1 MAEDLSIKVKVEPDG
16 GSVQGKLDEIAKN
29 KKFNVQIGDKNLKTQ
44 LKSISKTISGTM
56 EKAMANTMKAI
67 DNYAKSAQQAAGV
80 IEQAQ
85 KREQAALT
93 SNINLLTGSVQKRKE
108 IASVTQEQIAAQKQL
123 NEETKLTATQERE
136 LKNSINKDTEIS
148 ILNTKI
154 KQYQKI
160 KENISD
166 IRTLINE
173 VNKETTNSN
182 DSGEAKKGNDVSN
195 EISSFQQ
202 NLLKK

>member
-1 MAEDLSIKVKVEPDG
+1 MAEDLSIKLKVEPDG
-16 GSVQGKLDEIAKN
+16 GGVQGKLDKIAKD

-44 LKSISKTISGTM
+44 LKSISKTISGTL

-67 DNYAKSAQQAAGV
+67 DDYAESAQQAASV

-123 NEETKLTATQERE
+123 NEETKLTVTQERE

-148 ILNTKI
+148 ILLFN
-154 KQYQKI
+154 
-160 KENISD
+160 N
-166 IRTLINE
+166 LI
-173 VNKETTNSN
+173 
-182 DSGEAKKGNDVSN
+182 D
-195 EISSFQQ
+195 F
-202 NLLKK
+202 

>member
-29 KKFNVQIGDKNLKTQ
+29 KKFNVQIGDKNLNTQ

-85 KREQAALT
+85 KRNHQ
-93 SNINLLTGSVQKRKE
+93 
-108 IASVTQEQIAAQKQL
+108 QEQ
-123 NEETKLTATQERE
+123 
-136 LKNSINKDTEIS
+136 EI
-148 ILNTKI
+148 
-154 KQYQKI
+154 
-160 KENISD
+160 
-166 IRTLINE
+166 
-173 VNKETTNSN
+173 
-182 DSGEAKKGNDVSN
+182 
-195 EISSFQQ
+195 
-202 NLLKK
+202 

>member
-108 IASVTQEQIAAQKQL
+108 LASATQEQIVAQKQL
-123 NEETKLTATQERE
+123 NEGIKLTATQERE
-136 LKNSINKDTEIS
+136 LKNSINKDSKLLGIINKASMIS
-148 ILNTKI
+148 I
-154 KQYQKI
+154 
-160 KENISD
+160 
-166 IRTLINE
+166 
-173 VNKETTNSN
+173 
-182 DSGEAKKGNDVSN
+182 
-195 EISSFQQ
+195 SSP
-202 NLLKK
+202 L